1 MQRRQ
6 YVLSAMS
13 SDAFAE
19 PVVVPDQR
27 TSKATLSELRTTR
40 KHRRLGDTD
49 WYDIAYRVYLFALV
63 GLTLVVWV
71 SDAIDGAIGDGIDS
85 ADLLE
90 RGPSIIG
97 LLVVAAFALG
107 VRSGADGGPV
117 AIEVADIRH
126 VLLSP
131 ISRRSVMLRPVAQRL
146 RAAAFALGLGGAV
159 LGQLIATEV
168 EGSRTAWA
176 AACGAFGAIVGVTFV
191 ATAVIAHTLRVPR
204 WLATLLAAFALAWQ
218 AGVAWGIWN
227 DETTGLARIAPGN
240 LAGRLAL
247 WGISQQPIDVIA
259 IVIAIAMTAA
269 ALQLGGQLRVEA
281 LARRGELVSQLRF
294 AATVQDLR
302 TVVQLRRQLRSEML
316 RTRPW
321 GQRSRP
327 SRPPAGA
334 SIPGRT
340 PSATATSTTTN
351 TPTKTGTGTSR
362 STTSARVVW
371 RRDSRSLRR
380 LPAARFFR
388 IALLAA
394 IGGVGAALTI
404 SASPLFGLL
413 LLGALFFAGLESL
426 EPLSQEID
434 RPDITDGIPID
445 RGWIY
450 AHHLVASAILLI
462 FVGLIGAAVA
472 VLVDPDLGPIAFA
485 VAIPMVWAGAMGP
498 VVVTMLDA
506 PTAPSPTT
514 LLGTPRDAETSMVPP
529 EFAGFSTAFRTLLP
543 VVISGVGTAP
553 VFVARFAEDAA
564 SVGRSLVGLA
574 LFTTIVVVWVR
585 RRDPWGAKVRAFFEE
600 GRAATR

>member
-13 SDAFAE
+13 SDALAD
-19 PVVVPDQR
+19 PTVVPDQR
-27 TSKATLSELRTTR
+27 TSKATLAELRRTR
-40 KHRRLGDTD
+40 QRRRLGDTD

-71 SDAIDGAIGDGIDS
+71 SDAVDGAIGDGIDT

-97 LLVVAAFALG
+97 LLLVAAFALG
-107 VRSGADGGPV
+107 LRSGADGGPI

-176 AACGAFGAIVGVTFV
+176 AACGAFGAIVGVIFV
-191 ATAVIAHTLRVPR
+191 STAVITHTLRMPR
-204 WLATLLAAFALAWQ
+204 WLATALAALALAWQ
-218 AGVAWGIWN
+218 GAVAWGIWN
-227 DETTGLARIAPGN
+227 DETSGLARVGPGN

-247 WGISQQPIDVIA
+247 WGVSQRPIDVIA
-259 IVIAIAMTAA
+259 IVAAVVMAAA
-269 ALQLGGQLRVEA
+269 ALALGGRLRVEA

-321 GQRSRP
+321 GQRRRP
-327 SRPPAGA
+327 RRPAPTSAA
-334 SIPGRT
+334 RGRT
-340 PSATATSTTTN
+340 APDGSATAHP
-351 TPTKTGTGTSR
+351 TPI
-362 STTSARVVW
+362 VVW

-380 LPAARFFR
+380 LPVARYVR
-388 IALLAA
+388 ISLLAA

-434 RPDITDGIPID
+434 RPDLTDGYPIE

-450 AHHLVASAILLI
+450 AHHLVASAVLLVA
-462 FVGLIGAAVA
+462 VGLLGAAVA
-472 VLVDPDLGPIAFA
+472 VAVDPDIGAMAFA
-485 VAIPMVWAGAMGP
+485 VAVPMVWAGAMGP
-498 VVVTMLDA
+498 VVVTVLDA

-514 LLGTPRDAETSMVPP
+514 LLGTPRDAETSFVPP
-529 EFAGFSTAFRTLLP
+529 EFAGFSTAIRTLLP
-543 VVISGVGTAP
+543 VAISAGGTIP
-553 VFVARFAEDAA
+553 VFVARFAGDAA
-564 SVGRSLVGLA
+564 AVGRSLVALA
-574 LFTTIVVVWVR
+574 LFTALVVVWVR
-585 RRDPWGAKVRAFFEE
+585 RRDPWGAKVRAFMEE
-600 GRAATR
+600 GRAATA

>member
-1 MQRRQ
+1 
-6 YVLSAMS
+6 MS
-13 SDAFAE
+13 SNAFAE

-27 TSKATLSELRTTR
+27 TSKATLAELRTTR
-40 KHRRLGDTD
+40 QRRRLGDTD

-90 RGPSIIG
+90 RGPAIIG

-107 VRSGADGGPV
+107 LRSGADGGPV
-117 AIEVADIRH
+117 AIEIADIRH
-126 VLLSP
+126 VLLAP
-131 ISRRSVMLRPVAQRL
+131 ISRRAVMLRPVAQRL

-176 AACGAFGAIVGVTFV
+176 AACGAFGAIVGTTFV

-204 WLATLLAAFALAWQ
+204 WLATLLATVALAWQ
-218 AGVAWGIWN
+218 GAVAWGIWN

-247 WGISQQPIDVIA
+247 WGISQRWIDAIA
-259 IVIAIAMTAA
+259 IVVAVAMAVA
-269 ALQLGGQLRVEA
+269 ALALGGRLRVEA

-302 TVVQLRRQLRSEML
+302 TVVQLRRQLRSEVL

-321 GQRSRP
+321 GQRRRP
-327 SRPPAGA
+327 QRPPVTA
-334 SIPGRT
+334 SARGRT
-340 PSATATSTTTN
+340 PSISNVADRGTPSAT
-351 TPTKTGTGTSR
+351 
-362 STTSARVVW
+362 VVW

-380 LPAARFFR
+380 LPASRFVR
-388 IALLAA
+388 IGLLAA

-404 SASPLFGLL
+404 SSSPLFGLL

-426 EPLSQEID
+426 EPLSQEVD
-434 RPDITDGIPID
+434 RPDITDGIPIE

-450 AHHLVASAILLI
+450 AHHLVASSVLLVVVAL
-462 FVGLIGAAVA
+462 VGATVA
-472 VLVDPDLGPIAFA
+472 FAVDPDLGPMAFA
-485 VAIPMVWAGAMGP
+485 VAIPIVWAGAMGP

-514 LLGTPRDAETSMVPP
+514 LLGTPRDAETIMVPP

-543 VVISGVGTAP
+543 VAISAVATVP
-553 VFVARFAEDAA
+553 VFVARFVGDAA
-564 SVGRSLVGLA
+564 SVARSLLGVT
-574 LFTTIVVVWVR
+574 LFTAISVIWVR

-600 GRAATR
+600 GRAASA

>member
-1 MQRRQ
+1 
-6 YVLSAMS
+6 MS

-27 TSKATLSELRTTR
+27 TSKATLNDLRKTR
-40 KHRRLGDTD
+40 QRRRLGDTD
-49 WYDIAYRVYLFALV
+49 WYDIAYRVYLFGLV
-63 GLTLVVWV
+63 GLTLVVWL
-71 SDAIDGAIGDGIDS
+71 SDAVDGAIGDGIDS
-85 ADLLE
+85 ADLLA

-126 VLLSP
+126 VLLAP

-146 RAAAFALGLGGAV
+146 RAAAFAIGLGGAV

-204 WLATLLAAFALAWQ
+204 WLATMLAAGALAWQ
-218 AGVAWGIWN
+218 GAAAWGIWN
-227 DETTGLARIAPGN
+227 ENSTGLARVAPGN

-247 WGISQQPIDVIA
+247 WGISQRPIDVIA
-259 IVIAIAMTAA
+259 IVIALAMTAA
-269 ALQLGGQLRVEA
+269 ALLLGGRLRVEA

-321 GQRSRP
+321 GQRRQPTRP
-327 SRPPAGA
+327 APAALTRGRAA
-334 SIPGRT
+334 SAAATGDRS
-340 PSATATSTTTN
+340 PSA
-351 TPTKTGTGTSR
+351 
-362 STTSARVVW
+362 SAVW

-388 IALLAA
+388 ITLLAA

-413 LLGALFFAGLESL
+413 LLGALFFVGLESL

-434 RPDITDGIPID
+434 RPDLTDGIPIE

-450 AHHLVASAILLI
+450 AHHLVASAVLLA
-462 FVGLIGAAVA
+462 FVGLFGAATA
-472 VLVDPDLGPIAFA
+472 VLVEPGLGPMAFA
-485 VAIPMVWAGAMGP
+485 VAIPMVWAAAMGP

-506 PTAPSPTT
+506 PSTPSPTT
-514 LLGTPRDAETSMVPP
+514 LLGTPRDSESSLVPP
-529 EFAGFSTAFRTLLP
+529 EFAGFSTALRTLLP
-543 VVISGVGTAP
+543 VVVSAVGTVP
-553 VFVARFAEDAA
+553 VFVARFADDAA
-564 SVGRSLVGLA
+564 SVGRSLVALS
-574 LFTTIVVVWVR
+574 LFTGIVVVWVR
-585 RRDPWGAKVRAFFEE
+585 RRDPWGIKVRAFMEE
-600 GRAATR
+600 GRAAA

>member
-6 YVLSAMS
+6 YVQSAMS

-27 TSKATLSELRTTR
+27 TSKATLNDLRKTR
-40 KHRRLGDTD
+40 QRRRLGDTD
-49 WYDIAYRVYLFALV
+49 WYDIAYRVYLFGLV

-71 SDAIDGAIGDGIDS
+71 SDAVDGAIGDGIDS
-85 ADLLE
+85 ADLLA
-90 RGPSIIG
+90 RGPSIVG

-204 WLATLLAAFALAWQ
+204 WLATMLAALALVWQ
-218 AGVAWGIWN
+218 GAVAWGIWH
-227 DETTGLARIAPGN
+227 DETTGWQRVAPGN

-247 WGISQQPIDVIA
+247 WGVDQRPVDVIA
-259 IVIAIAMTAA
+259 IVIAMAMTAA
-269 ALQLGGQLRVEA
+269 ALLLGGQLRLEA
-281 LARRGELVSQLRF
+281 LVRRGELVSQLRF

-321 GQRSRP
+321 GQRRRP
-327 SRPPAGA
+327 TRPPPTVLAH
-334 SIPGRT
+334 GRA
-340 PSATATSTTTN
+340 SATAASTADSSDWS
-351 TPTKTGTGTSR
+351 P
-362 STTSARVVW
+362 SASVIW

-380 LPAARFFR
+380 LPGARFFR
-388 IALLAA
+388 IALLGA

-404 SASPLFGLL
+404 SASPLFGLV

-434 RPDITDGIPID
+434 RPDLTDGIPIE

-450 AHHLVASAILLI
+450 AHHLVASAILLV
-462 FVGLIGAAVA
+462 FVGVTGAAVA
-472 VLVDPDLGPIAFA
+472 VLVDPDIGAMAFA

-514 LLGTPRDAETSMVPP
+514 LLGTPRDAETSLVPP
-529 EFAGFSTAFRTLLP
+529 EFAGFSTALRTLLP
-543 VVISGVGTAP
+543 VLISAIGTVP
-553 VFVARFAEDAA
+553 VFVARFADDAA
-564 SVGRSLVGLA
+564 SVGRSLVALV
-574 LFTTIVVVWVR
+574 LFTTIVVLWVR
-585 RRDPWGAKVRAFFEE
+585 RRDPWGLKLRNFFEE
-600 GRAATR
+600 GRAASA